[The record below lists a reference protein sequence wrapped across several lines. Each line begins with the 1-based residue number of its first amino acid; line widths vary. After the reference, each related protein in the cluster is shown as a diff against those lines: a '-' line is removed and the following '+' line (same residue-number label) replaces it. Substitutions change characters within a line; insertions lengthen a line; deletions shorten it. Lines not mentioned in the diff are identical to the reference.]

1 MGFSL
6 SKHLQD
12 EVLKLVSS
20 KEWDPEQAT
29 PIPDTPGMVLV
40 KHGTM
45 AFQER
50 MASKGVFMIPVEVEV
65 TSDGV
70 RVKILCFVCT
80 Q

>member
-6 SKHLQD
+6 SKDLQD
-12 EVLKLVSS
+12 KVLKLVSS

-29 PIPDTPGMVLV
+29 PIPDGDGFVLV
-40 KHGTM
+40 KHDTD
-45 AFQER
+45 AFRER
-50 MASKGVFMIPVEVEV
+50 MAAKGVFMIPVEVEG

-80 Q
+80 K

>member
-12 EVLKLVSS
+12 EVLKVVSA

-40 KHGTM
+40 KHGTK

-50 MASKGVFMIPVEVEV
+50 MASKGVFMIPVTVKVMSEGMEVE
-65 TSDGV
+65 S
-70 RVKILCFVCT
+70 LCFVCT
-80 Q
+80 K